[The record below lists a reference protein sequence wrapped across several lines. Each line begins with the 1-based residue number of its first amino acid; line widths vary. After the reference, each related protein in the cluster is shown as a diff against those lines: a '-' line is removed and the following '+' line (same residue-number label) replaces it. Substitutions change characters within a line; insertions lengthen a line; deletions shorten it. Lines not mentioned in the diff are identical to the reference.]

1 MILTNVRPQ
10 KQFDSFFFFRFADLG
25 LGRIRPPFNPP
36 EAQPAPRPARRRSR
50 DQKRSHEFR
59 YGILPNKTILQGT
72 EKTSRPMITHGSSN
86 CAPPIPRDSKA
97 V

>member
-10 KQFDSFFFFRFADLG
+10 KQFDSILSFNFADLG
-25 LGRIRPPFNPP
+25 LGRFRPPLNPP

-59 YGILPNKTILQGT
+59 YSILPNKAILQGT
-72 EKTSRPMITHGSSN
+72 ETTSRPKITHGSSN
-86 CAPPIPRDSKA
+86 CAPSVPRDLKA
-97 V
+97 E